1 MGCEYTSNWIEFL
14 RAKLFCLTFMIS
26 FLGGFT
32 SRMPVLLGDDLPSRA
47 AVPDAGEPPAPS
59 TENGDF
65 LEDEGGLIALR
76 PYAESRN
83 LRFRATPLREN
94 RFTESASLLG
104 EPASGVN
111 TEMKPESVRPSVR
124 RAGAGGEKEWQVE
137 HDNPLRKN
145 PVTQKGST
153 PPATVRPPLA
163 APLPAEAKTSS
174 EKEAVAELAITEKEP
189 PSPSDESMASQQ
201 DATAAVSTAT
211 DETATEET
219 VLHFGDEAGTETA
232 EPLDGDAQSAPLPP
246 GMSPQ
251 TKSKSKS
258 VKGFDPE
265 DNDQPPASRATGSAA
280 DSESASAQTG
290 SDSSEPQSS
299 ELLKLIQ
306 ENPSLEVSNSSNA
319 KSVNGSSK
327 SAPRGNDLNPGST
340 NSSGPNRSGPNRSGP
355 SNSGPS
361 NSGPAVSGPVT
372 SNRAQ
377 PDRAQPNSSQ
387 PNSSQ
392 PKSVVPMAARQP
404 IKVLP
409 QTARLR
415 PRIDAALNYY
425 LLRPESTVERSP
437 WAVFHA
443 ILPYGSE
450 TTLRADGRTVS
461 AINWMC
467 FNGSCRGQRIF
478 LPQPDGSFQP
488 AVGAGVQGHDGQFLA
503 ILAQSR
509 VPANYP
515 LQVGRK
521 RYTLEDLIDYE
532 MRTCQAKT
540 ELTFKL
546 IALSHYLIN
555 DATWVNDQGEA
566 WSIERLVEEELAQPI
581 IGSAC
586 GGTHRLMGLSY
597 ALKQRKAAGLP
608 LDGQYARAEVFL
620 KDFVDYAWT
629 LQNPDGSFSTEWF
642 EGRGNKQDLQ
652 RKLQTTG
659 HIVEWLVFTLPDE
672 ELQSPRLLRSI
683 EFLTYCLVEQRQ
695 TDWKIGPR
703 SHALHALAMYQE
715 RLFGVT
721 MGMRR
726 NLANS
731 ASRNQRR

>member
-1 MGCEYTSNWIEFL
+1 
-14 RAKLFCLTFMIS
+14 
-26 FLGGFT
+26 
-32 SRMPVLLGDDLPSRA
+32 
-47 AVPDAGEPPAPS
+47 
-59 TENGDF
+59 
-65 LEDEGGLIALR
+65 
-76 PYAESRN
+76 
-83 LRFRATPLREN
+83 
-94 RFTESASLLG
+94 
-104 EPASGVN
+104 
-111 TEMKPESVRPSVR
+111 
-124 RAGAGGEKEWQVE
+124 
-137 HDNPLRKN
+137 
-145 PVTQKGST
+145 
-153 PPATVRPPLA
+153 
-163 APLPAEAKTSS
+163 
-174 EKEAVAELAITEKEP
+174 
-189 PSPSDESMASQQ
+189 
-201 DATAAVSTAT
+201 
-211 DETATEET
+211 
-219 VLHFGDEAGTETA
+219 
-232 EPLDGDAQSAPLPP
+232 
-246 GMSPQ
+246 
-251 TKSKSKS
+251 
-258 VKGFDPE
+258 
-265 DNDQPPASRATGSAA
+265 
-280 DSESASAQTG
+280 
-290 SDSSEPQSS
+290 
-299 ELLKLIQ
+299 LLKLLQ
-306 ENPSLEVSNSSNA
+306 ENPSIEVSSDDT
-319 KSVNGSSK
+319 SK
-327 SAPRGNDLNPGST
+327 SDNAPVITSPKTNGKTPGAAKPE
-340 NSSGPNRSGPNRSGP
+340 SSG
-355 SNSGPS
+355 
-361 NSGPAVSGPVT
+361 AKPVVE
-372 SNRAQ
+372 S
-377 PDRAQPNSSQ
+377 
-387 PNSSQ
+387 
-392 PKSVVPMAARQP
+392 AAKQP

-425 LLRPESTVERSP
+425 LLKPESNVERSP

-443 ILPYGSE
+443 ILPFGSE

-478 LPQPDGSFQP
+478 IPQKNGSFQP

-546 IALSHYLIN
+546 ISLSHYLVN
-555 DATWVNDQGEA
+555 DATWINDKGEQ

-608 LDGQYARAEVFL
+608 IDGHYARAEVFL
-620 KDFVDYAWT
+620 ADFIDYAWT

-642 EGRGNKQDLQ
+642 EGRGNKQDMQ

-659 HIVEWLVFTLPDE
+659 HIVEWLVYTLPDE

-726 NLANS
+726 NLAIS

>member
-14 RAKLFCLTFMIS
+14 RAKLVCLTLMIS
-26 FLGGFT
+26 FFGSFT

-47 AVPDAGEPPAPS
+47 AVPEAGEPPAPS
-59 TENGDF
+59 TANGDF

-94 RFTESASLLG
+94 RFTESVSLLG

-111 TEMKPESVRPSVR
+111 TEMKPESLPPSVR
-124 RAGAGGEKEWQVE
+124 MAGAGGEKEWQVE
-137 HDNPLRKN
+137 HENPLRKN

-174 EKEAVAELAITEKEP
+174 EKETLSELAITEKEP
-189 PSPSDESMASQQ
+189 ASPSEESMASQQ
-201 DATAAVSTAT
+201 DATALEAT
-211 DETATEET
+211 GRKATATEET
-219 VLHFGDEAGTETA
+219 GLHFGDEAGTETA

-246 GMSPQ
+246 GMSQQ

-265 DNDQPPASRATGSAA
+265 DNDQPPAGRATGSAV
-280 DSESASAQTG
+280 DSESDSAQTG

-306 ENPSLEVSNSSNA
+306 ENPSLEVSNSSHA

-327 SAPRGNDLNPGST
+327 SAPRGNDLNPPST
-340 NSSGPNRSGPNRSGP
+340 NSSGPNRSGP

-361 NSGPAVSGPVT
+361 NSGPAVAGPVT

-377 PDRAQPNSSQ
+377 SDRAQPNSSQ

-392 PKSVVPMAARQP
+392 PKSVVPMPARQP

-415 PRIDAALNYY
+415 SRIDAALNYY

-478 LPQPDGSFQP
+478 LPQKDGSFQP

-503 ILAQSR
+503 ILAQSH

-532 MRTCQAKT
+532 MSTCQAKT

-555 DATWVNDQGEA
+555 DATWVNDQGEP

-581 IGSAC
+581 NGSAC

-608 LDGQYARAEVFL
+608 IDGQYARAEVFL

-726 NLANS
+726 NLAIS

>member
-1 MGCEYTSNWIEFL
+1 MRCDNTSNLSTFL
-14 RAKLFCLTFMIS
+14 RAVLVRSVFSRSRLFQNFSLRVGALSSTNYCLPRWAPI
-26 FLGGFT
+26 
-32 SRMPVLLGDDLPSRA
+32 VL
-47 AVPDAGEPPAPS
+47 
-59 TENGDF
+59 
-65 LEDEGGLIALR
+65 GLIGPVTIDLSSIYADEFPVRAWAPDVGMPPSPQPSFSPTADAEVEDTEVVQSEEGLASSSLR
-76 PYAESRN
+76 PYTDPRN
-83 LRFRATPLREN
+83 LRFRATPLRHPN
-94 RFTESASLLG
+94 RFSETPSGPEHSVKIHADLDDDAAVRAA
-104 EPASGVN
+104 ASGD
-111 TEMKPESVRPSVR
+111 EGK
-124 RAGAGGEKEWQVE
+124 WQVE
-137 HDNPLRKN
+137 HDNPLRKSN
-145 PVTQKGST
+145 APKKGLT
-153 PPATVRPPLA
+153 PPSLTKPPIQTKLPTA
-163 APLPAEAKTSS
+163 AEKQPDAPASDQDKKPWSDAELVVPSRSGESSSIENNADEGNQEAKRQQ
-174 EKEAVAELAITEKEP
+174 AITEVE
-189 PSPSDESMASQQ
+189 
-201 DATAAVSTAT
+201 DA
-211 DETATEET
+211 
-219 VLHFGDEAGTETA
+219 VLHFGDEDEK
-232 EPLDGDAQSAPLPP
+232 PAPLPP
-246 GMSPQ
+246 GVTQQP
-251 TKSKSKS
+251 TSKSKPE
-258 VKGFDPE
+258 KGFDPE
-265 DNDQPPASRATGSAA
+265 DNDQPAQMSSKSPAA
-280 DSESASAQTG
+280 DSAEDNAKP
-290 SDSSEPQSS
+290 SDDANEPQTS
-299 ELLKLIQ
+299 ELLKLLQ
-306 ENPSLEVSNSSNA
+306 ENPSIEVSSDDT
-319 KSVNGSSK
+319 SK
-327 SAPRGNDLNPGST
+327 SDNAPVITSPKT
-340 NSSGPNRSGPNRSGP
+340 NGKTPNAAKPESSG
-355 SNSGPS
+355 
-361 NSGPAVSGPVT
+361 AKPVVE
-372 SNRAQ
+372 S
-377 PDRAQPNSSQ
+377 
-387 PNSSQ
+387 
-392 PKSVVPMAARQP
+392 AAKQP

-415 PRIDAALNYY
+415 PRIDTALNYY
-425 LLRPESTVERSP
+425 LLKPESNVERSP

-443 ILPYGSE
+443 ILPFGSE

-478 LPQPDGSFQP
+478 IPQKNGSFQP

-546 IALSHYLIN
+546 ISLSHYLVN
-555 DATWVNDQGEA
+555 DATWINDKGEQ

-608 LDGQYARAEVFL
+608 IDGHYARAEVFL
-620 KDFVDYAWT
+620 ADFIDYAWT

-642 EGRGNKQDLQ
+642 EGRGNKQDMQ

-659 HIVEWLVFTLPDE
+659 HIVEWLVYTLPDE

-726 NLANS
+726 NLAIS

>member
-26 FLGGFT
+26 FLGSFT

-59 TENGDF
+59 TANGDF
-65 LEDEGGLIALR
+65 LEDEEGLMALR

-111 TEMKPESVRPSVR
+111 TELKPESVPPSVR
-124 RAGAGGEKEWQVE
+124 MAGAGGEKEWQVE
-137 HDNPLRKN
+137 HDNPLRKH
-145 PVTQKGST
+145 PVTKKSST

-174 EKEAVAELAITEKEP
+174 EKETVAELAITEKEP
-189 PSPSDESMASQQ
+189 SSPSEESMASQQ
-201 DATAAVSTAT
+201 HATASEAT
-211 DETATEET
+211 GTEEAAPEET

-251 TKSKSKS
+251 TNSKSKS

-290 SDSSEPQSS
+290 SESSEPQSS

-327 SAPRGNDLNPGST
+327 SAPRGNDLIPGST
-340 NSSGPNRSGPNRSGP
+340 N
-355 SNSGPS
+355 NSGPS

-377 PDRAQPNSSQ
+377 PNSSQ
-387 PNSSQ
+387 PSSSQPSSSQ

-503 ILAQSR
+503 ILAQSH

-608 LDGQYARAEVFL
+608 IDGQYARAEVFL